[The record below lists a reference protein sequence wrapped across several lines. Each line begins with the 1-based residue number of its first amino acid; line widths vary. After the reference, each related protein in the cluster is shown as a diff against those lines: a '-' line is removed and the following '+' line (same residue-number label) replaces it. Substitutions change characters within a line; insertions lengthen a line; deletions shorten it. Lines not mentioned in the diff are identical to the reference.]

1 MARAA
6 IEELSVRAEDK
17 ALLGSNLSAG
27 PGAKTEGRAANTVAR
42 HRLAP
47 FGIGTKAI
55 NPSRRSRELLK
66 TQTLGNGLPSV
77 ANSERPELHFTLN
90 HYNVKTS

>member
-27 PGAKTEGRAANTVAR
+27 PGAKTEGRAARSLAR
-42 HRLAP
+42 LSPLRDWHQSDKSLAAKPRAPDVKTPRGRL
-47 FGIGTKAI
+47 
-55 NPSRRSRELLK
+55 SE
-66 TQTLGNGLPSV
+66 V
-77 ANSERPELHFTLN
+77 ANSGRPELHFTLN
-90 HYNVKTS
+90 H